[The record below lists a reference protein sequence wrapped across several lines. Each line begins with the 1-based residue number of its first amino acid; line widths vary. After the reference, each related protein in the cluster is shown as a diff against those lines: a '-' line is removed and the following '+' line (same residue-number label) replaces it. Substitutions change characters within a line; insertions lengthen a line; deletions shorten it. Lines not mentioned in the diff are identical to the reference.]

1 MLWVASKLAL
11 LFPLLRPDLLTNA
24 IIRKLLF
31 MRVVD
36 LDSKARA
43 CIGKP
48 SARGV
53 QDDYPLFPLKRHLS
67 NPTGQGIHASEV
79 FFLFFVVVTIFL
91 KFFIYLQ

>member
-67 NPTGQGIHASEV
+67 NPTRQGIHTSGV
-79 FFLFFVVVTIFL
+79 FFCFFVVVTFFL
-91 KFFIYLQ
+91 